1 MIRKMVKGCILGN
14 REIVIRAN
22 FKMITDT
29 VMDKCT
35 GEMGLHIKG
44 NG

>member
-1 MIRKMVKGCILGN
+1 MVKGYILGN
-14 REIVIRAN
+14 LGIDMKAN

-29 VMDKCT
+29 VMDKCI
-35 GEMGLHIKG
+35 GEMGLHIKD